1 MQTKFFLL
9 CFMFVALTACA
20 SPEEKAAEFLANGEQ
35 LLSDG
40 DLVKARL
47 EFRNALQIDNKLA
60 SAWYGLAQI
69 AQQNSEW
76 REAYG
81 FLEKVLNIEPNNLDA
96 KLDFARLVLISGD
109 IERVLELSDELLAS
123 AGDRADVLSLR
134 AAVLYK
140 LEDTSGALDFA
151 QQALDVDPNNV
162 DALVVFATERLTAED
177 PEAALPFLDRGLD
190 ADPKNAP
197 LYLLKIDTLT
207 RLARWDG
214 VEKTHLALV
223 EQFPETDVFK
233 HQLARFYL
241 SQFREG
247 DAEQVYRD
255 LVEANPDDNE
265 AKLNVV
271 RFVNTV
277 RGIDAAVAEL
287 DRYIEA
293 DPKNTEL
300 YFMLAQLYASSDQA
314 AARTAVLE
322 KVVEIASEA
331 SDVYKAQGLLAGDL
345 ARQGDVDGAMKLVE
359 QILSADPRN
368 EQALLIKASKLID
381 ERSLDPA
388 ISDLRTILK
397 DAPDSERALLLLAK
411 AHELQGAVDLADD
424 MYARAFTASGESG
437 QYARP
442 YAEFLLKSQ
451 RLQRAEAVLSQA
463 LPNSPRDVGL
473 LSQLARVRLSLGN
486 LEGAQAV
493 GDQLRQVQDPEGLS
507 DQIMGAIYAGQKDY
521 EKSIDSFRAAVQAAP
536 SSTRPLVSL
545 IRAYVRAGRI
555 DDAHEFLDSLLAAN
569 ADNINA
575 KMLKGQLFASQGAF
589 AEAAAI
595 YQSVIDQSP
604 ETIAAW
610 RGLSAIKYRE
620 DSRDAAMAVLDDA
633 LAANPDDFTL
643 LLNKASALEQQLQ
656 IEDAIA
662 IYEKL
667 IEIRPNADVVA
678 NNLASLLSDH
688 RDDEQSLRRAHD
700 LALRFRRSEV
710 PYFQDTLGWTYFR
723 LGNTRDSLNL
733 IEQATER
740 MPEMPVFHYHLGKI
754 YQAESRSE
762 EAKASFERALE
773 LAGDN
778 DFAFRDSIN
787 EALEAL

>member
-1 MQTKFFLL
+1 
-9 CFMFVALTACA
+9 
-20 SPEEKAAEFLANGEQ
+20 
-35 LLSDG
+35 
-40 DLVKARL
+40 
-47 EFRNALQIDNKLA
+47 
-60 SAWYGLAQI
+60 
-69 AQQNSEW
+69 
-76 REAYG
+76 
-81 FLEKVLNIEPNNLDA
+81 
-96 KLDFARLVLISGD
+96 
-109 IERVLELSDELLAS
+109 
-123 AGDRADVLSLR
+123 
-134 AAVLYK
+134 
-140 LEDTSGALDFA
+140 
-151 QQALDVDPNNV
+151 
-162 DALVVFATERLTAED
+162 
-177 PEAALPFLDRGLD
+177 
-190 ADPKNAP
+190 
-197 LYLLKIDTLT
+197 
-207 RLARWDG
+207 
-214 VEKTHLALV
+214 
-223 EQFPETDVFK
+223 
-233 HQLARFYL
+233 
-241 SQFREG
+241 
-247 DAEQVYRD
+247 
-255 LVEANPDDNE
+255 
-265 AKLNVV
+265 
-271 RFVNTV
+271 
-277 RGIDAAVAEL
+277 
-287 DRYIEA
+287 
-293 DPKNTEL
+293 
-300 YFMLAQLYASSDQA
+300 
-314 AARTAVLE
+314 
-322 KVVEIASEA
+322 
-331 SDVYKAQGLLAGDL
+331 
-345 ARQGDVDGAMKLVE
+345 
-359 QILSADPRN
+359 
-368 EQALLIKASKLID
+368 
-381 ERSLDPA
+381 
-388 ISDLRTILK
+388 
-397 DAPDSERALLLLAK
+397 
-411 AHELQGAVDLADD
+411 
-424 MYARAFTASGESG
+424 
-437 QYARP
+437 
-442 YAEFLLKSQ
+442 
-451 RLQRAEAVLSQA
+451 
-463 LPNSPRDVGL
+463 
-473 LSQLARVRLSLGN
+473 LGN